1 MILTSRF
8 KSLTFNTYT
17 YAAFQLC
24 LLYLLCL
31 SYFIYLL
38 LVPSF
43 VSANNSVVEL
53 PTGITQHSTVEGIT
67 EYRLD
72 NGLTVLLLP
81 DNSQTLVTVNMT
93 YRVGSKHEN
102 YGETG
107 MAHLLEHLLFKGTP
121 SIPDLSEAMNRRG
134 FKMNGTTYFDRT
146 NYYQTF
152 HANPAH
158 LAWAIQM
165 EADRMVNSFIA
176 KKDLDSEMNVVW
188 DELRRGENS
197 PARVL
202 GQRMMSVAFDWHNY
216 GKSTIGTPSDLN
228 NVPIEALKTFYKH
241 YYQPDNAVL
250 SIAGRIQTKDTLALI
265 AQAFKDIPKP
275 TRLLTQRHTT
285 EPTQEGER
293 RIVLRRT
300 GDTPIVSVQYHLP
313 AASHSDSAALS
324 IWSHILGN
332 EPAGRLYK
340 TLNKPQLAA
349 NTYAWINPLA
359 ERSIFIIGA
368 QLEGKQAIEKAEA
381 ALIKATEHTE
391 KLTDLELNRAQ
402 IDIESSFKQLLK
414 SPETIA
420 ITLSESIGQGDW
432 RLLFLKREAIKRAT
446 LAEVSRVVKSYL
458 KADNRT
464 VGHFIPT
471 QIIERASIPPAPDIK
486 KLIENT
492 PFSPSIQLG
501 ENIDTSPSALE
512 KRTKRSYLNI
522 ESSHPIPFITLN
534 KNNRA
539 EANTLKIILRWGNE
553 TTLNNNSVKAATWV
567 APLLLE
573 GNEKIGLS
581 KQQLTDSLAK
591 LESTLDID
599 SYPTGATIT
608 ITSNRNHLIEVIN
621 LLNKL
626 VKPRQQIKISFDT
639 KALELLKSNQLA
651 QLNAQLKDPR
661 TQINDAVA
669 TRNNIDQQLKPNDW
683 RYRLNTKQMIEHTNN
698 LKINDIERFYHQ
710 FWTTQYASVSAVGTL
725 PDKLPVALSTLLKDW
740 PVSEMASKQKYTRQH
755 NDYFDN
761 KPFQATLQI
770 NDKANAVIHTH
781 TNFKLKRS
789 HIDYWPL
796 QIGVHILG
804 GDPFTSR
811 IGKRVRVKEGLSYS
825 AGSNAVVDTYD
836 DYATYNAYA
845 SFAPNNLSKV
855 QIALNEEFSKLLEK
869 GITAQEL
876 SDTQSYLLQNL
887 EQQRNSD
894 EYLASHLLYQS
905 ELGIDFSIHDEHRK
919 RIQSADINAVN
930 TALKHYLNSYSLN
943 KIEIAAGDFK
953 VGTK

>member
-1 MILTSRF
+1 
-8 KSLTFNTYT
+8 TFN
-17 YAAFQLC
+17 
-24 LLYLLCL
+24 
-31 SYFIYLL
+31 
-38 LVPSF
+38 
-43 VSANNSVVEL
+43 
-53 PTGITQHSTVEGIT
+53 
-67 EYRLD
+67 
-72 NGLTVLLLP
+72 
-81 DNSQTLVTVNMT
+81 
-93 YRVGSKHEN
+93 
-102 YGETG
+102 
-107 MAHLLEHLLFKGTP
+107 
-121 SIPDLSEAMNRRG
+121 
-134 FKMNGTTYFDRT
+134 
-146 NYYQTF
+146 
-152 HANPAH
+152 ANPAH

-228 NVPIEALKTFYKH
+228 SISIEALKRFYKNH
-241 YYQPDNAVL
+241 YQPDNAVL
-250 SIAGRIQTKDTLALI
+250 TIAGRIQTKETLALV
-265 AQAFKDIPKP
+265 AQAFENIRKP
-275 TRLLTQRHTT
+275 VRILTQIHTI
-285 EPTQEGER
+285 EPTQQGER
-293 RIVLRRT
+293 RITLRRA
-300 GDTPIVSVQYHLP
+300 DNTPIVSIQYHLP
-313 AASHSDSAALS
+313 AASHADSAALN
-324 IWSHILGN
+324 IWTHILGN
-332 EPAGRLYK
+332 EPAGRLYQ
-340 TLNKPQLAA
+340 TLNKQQLAA

-359 ERSIFIIGA
+359 ERSVLITGA
-368 QLEGKQAIEKAEA
+368 QLEGKQTIQKAET

-391 KLTDLELNRAQ
+391 KITPLELNRAK
-402 IDIESSFKQLLK
+402 IDMESAFKQLLK
-414 SPETIA
+414 SPEAIA

-432 RLLFLKREAIKRAT
+432 RLLFLQREAVKHTT
-446 LAEVSRVVKSYL
+446 LDEVMRVVKSYL

-471 QIIERASIPPAPDIK
+471 KIIDYANIPSAPDIK
-486 KLIENT
+486 KMIENI

-501 ENIDTSPSALE
+501 EDIDTNPSALE

-522 ESSHPIPFITLN
+522 ESPHPIPFMTLD

-553 TTLNNNSVKAATWV
+553 TALNNTSVRAATWV

-591 LESTLDID
+591 LESTLDIN

-608 ITSNRNHLIEVIN
+608 ITSNRNHLIDVID

-626 VKPRQQIKISFDT
+626 AKPTSQTKISFDAR
-639 KALELLKSNQLA
+639 ALELLKINQLA
-651 QLNAQLKDPR
+651 QLNTQLKDPR

-669 TRNNIDQQLKPNDW
+669 IRNNIDQHLKPNDW
-683 RYRLNTKQMIEHTNN
+683 RYRLNTKQTIEQINN
-698 LKINDIERFYHQ
+698 LKISDVERFYHQ
-710 FWTTQYASVSAVGTL
+710 FWTTQYASISAVGTL
-725 PDKLPVALSTLLKDW
+725 PDKLPVALSTLLKNW
-740 PVSEMASKQKYTRQH
+740 PVSTIASKQKYTRQH

-770 NDKANAVIHTH
+770 NGKVNAVIHTH
-781 TNFKLKRS
+781 TNFKLKRN

-796 QIGVHILG
+796 QIGVYILG

-825 AGSNAVVDTYD
+825 AGSNAVVDIYD

-855 QIALNEEFSKLLEK
+855 QVALNEELSNILEK

-887 EQQRNSD
+887 DQQRNSD
-894 EYLASHLLYQS
+894 SYLVSHLLYQS
-905 ELGIDFSIHDEHRK
+905 ELGLDFSIHDEYRE

-930 TALKHYLNSYSLN
+930 TALKRYLSSYHLN
-943 KIEIAAGDFK
+943 KVEIAAGDFK